1 MYNVV
6 TRKVSDG
13 VLRHF
18 KCMRYYSL
26 LGNDLNCDRGYIWSH
41 TSVSTL
47 ILHTHVILMIYVYMY
62 SKSLECS
69 NYETLVCIMRHW
81 YVL

>member
-1 MYNVV
+1 MQYSYSMYNVV

-18 KCMRYYSL
+18 KCMHYYSL
-26 LGNDLNCDRGYIWSH
+26 LGNDLNSDRGYIWSH

-47 ILHTHVILMIYVYMY
+47 ILHTHTCYTHDICIHVNHL
-62 SKSLECS
+62 
-69 NYETLVCIMRHW
+69 NAAIMRHW

>member
-18 KCMRYYSL
+18 IIKCMNYYSL

-47 ILHTHVILMIYVYMY
+47 ILHTHMLY
-62 SKSLECS
+62 S
-69 NYETLVCIMRHW
+69 
-81 YVL
+81 